1 MKKSLIPILIYSVC
15 SLGAFA
21 QSPAAQI
28 TTKPEII
35 SVKTALN
42 HLTVLEFGEPVTMAA
57 AGSPAFRIERQ
68 QDKVLVEPKNSGS
81 STDLLVWTASRR
93 FSFELEPAGEV
104 SKMDVAI
111 DMSVPKTKP
120 VVPAEDQMQ
129 KIADTVMKQALLGA
143 EAIDST
149 AVKSHS
155 NVVVRIQQVFRTKS
169 TIYIH
174 YKLEN
179 HTSHPFRI
187 GAPAVYELEVG
198 HPPVSLPG
206 LSRTQLNDKI
216 ATKLKRTNSMALPVA
231 LAESDGIDVA
241 SHQERQGVIAIR
253 QDLQAP
259 KVLELQ
265 FSGNVK
271 ATLVL

>member
-1 MKKSLIPILIYSVC
+1 
-15 SLGAFA
+15 
-21 QSPAAQI
+21 
-28 TTKPEII
+28 
-35 SVKTALN
+35 LN
-42 HLTVLEFGEPVTMAA
+42 HLTVLEFGEPVSMAA
-57 AGSPAFRIERQ
+57 AGSPAFHIERQ
-68 QDKVLVEPKNSGS
+68 QDKVLVEPKNNGS
-81 STDLLVWTASRR
+81 ATDLLVWTASRR
-93 FSFELEPAGEV
+93 FNFELEPAGEV

-111 DMSVPKTKP
+111 DMSVPRPKP

-129 KIADTVMKQALLGA
+129 KIADTVMKQALLGT
-143 EAIDST
+143 EPIDST
-149 AVKSHS
+149 SVRSHS
-155 NVVVRIQQVFRTKS
+155 NVVVRVQQVFRTRN
-169 TIYIH
+169 TIYIQ
-174 YKLEN
+174 YKIEN
-179 HTSHPFRI
+179 HTAHPFRI
-187 GAPAVYELEVG
+187 AVPAVFEVEVG
-198 HPPVSLPG
+198 HTPVSLLG

-216 ATKLKRTNSMALPVA
+216 SAKLRRTSSLALPVA

>member
-1 MKKSLIPILIYSVC
+1 
-15 SLGAFA
+15 
-21 QSPAAQI
+21 
-28 TTKPEII
+28 
-35 SVKTALN
+35 
-42 HLTVLEFGEPVTMAA
+42 MAA
-57 AGSPAFRIERQ
+57 AGSAAFHIERQ
-68 QDKVLVEPKNSGS
+68 QDKVLVEPKNGGS

-111 DMSVPKTKP
+111 DMSAPKPKP

-143 EAIDST
+143 ERIDST
-149 AVKSHS
+149 SVRPHS
-155 NVVVRIQQVFRTKS
+155 NVVVRVQQVFRTQS
-169 TIYIH
+169 TVYIH
-174 YKLEN
+174 YKIEN
-179 HTSHPFRI
+179 HTAHPFRI
-187 GAPAVYELEVG
+187 VTPMVNELQVG
-198 HPPVSLPG
+198 HTPISLLG

-216 ATKLKRTNSMALPVA
+216 TAKLKRTSSLALPVA

-241 SHQERQGVIAIR
+241 SHQEGQGVIAIR
-253 QDLQAP
+253 QDLRAP

-265 FSGNVK
+265 FNGNVK

>member
-1 MKKSLIPILIYSVC
+1 MKTSLIPIFIYSVC
-15 SLGAFA
+15 SLCAFA
-21 QSPAAQI
+21 QSPAPEI
-28 TTKPEII
+28 TTRPII
-35 SVKTALN
+35 SVRTALN

-57 AGSPAFRIERQ
+57 AGSAAFHIERQ

-111 DMSVPKTKP
+111 DLSAPKAKP

-143 EAIDST
+143 EPIDST
-149 AVKSHS
+149 SVRPHS
-155 NVVVRIQQVFRTKS
+155 NVVVRVQQVFRTRS
-169 TIYIH
+169 TVYIH
-174 YKLEN
+174 YKIEN
-179 HTSHPFRI
+179 HTAHPFRI
-187 GAPAVYELEVG
+187 VTPMVNELQVG
-198 HPPVSLPG
+198 HTPISLLG
-206 LSRTQLNDKI
+206 LSHTQLNDKI
-216 ATKLKRTNSMALPVA
+216 SAKLKRTSSLALPVA
-231 LAESDGIDVA
+231 LAESNGIDVA
-241 SHQERQGVIAIR
+241 SHQEGQGVIAIR

-265 FSGNVK
+265 FSSNVR